1 MVVPLSWGPRM
12 VSLHQKGIINPGPR
26 ACDRKV
32 VSSLVAALS
41 PGITLSSSSPFFAI
55 GILTVMVT
63 NMVITMDKKVGMAR
77 GTLSAN
83 Q

>member
-1 MVVPLSWGPRM
+1 MVVPQLGPRM

-63 NMVITMDKKVGMAR
+63 NMDKKVGMTR